1 MIGEEDDSST
11 ESRPLIDAE
20 AFWRTYEH
28 DRDARRLRQALLTPV
43 GQAWLREL
51 TALPPAAAVQLLAEL
66 ILFGD

>member
-1 MIGEEDDSST
+1 VIEDGSSS
-11 ESRPLIDAE
+11 EPRPLVDAE

-51 TALPPAAAVQLLAEL
+51 TALPPAAAIQLLAEL
-66 ILFGD
+66 ILFGN

>member
-1 MIGEEDDSST
+1 MIGEDAPSNEL
-11 ESRPLIDAE
+11 PPVVDAE
-20 AFWRTYEH
+20 AFWKTYEH

-66 ILFGD
+66 ILFGQ